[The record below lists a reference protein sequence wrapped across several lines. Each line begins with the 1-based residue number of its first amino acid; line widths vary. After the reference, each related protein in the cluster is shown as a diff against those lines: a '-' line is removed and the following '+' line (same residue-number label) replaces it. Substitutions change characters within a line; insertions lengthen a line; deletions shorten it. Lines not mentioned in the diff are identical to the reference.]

1 MQNEFSVVVVGGGA
15 AGVAAARR
23 LHDLSLDVLLVEA
36 RERLGG
42 RAWTRDNSGYPLD
55 LGCGWLHSAD
65 RNEWRLIAEGQG
77 FAIDKTPPPWSKP
90 SLNFKSGGESEF
102 GQAMN
107 ELFARLDEFPD
118 GAPDV
123 PASRLID
130 ANGQWVGLM
139 NAVSTYISGVEL
151 DGISARDLSRYASTG
166 VDWRIREGYGRL
178 VAAYGANL
186 PVRLECPLRHINHK
200 GRKLKL
206 ETSQGV
212 LVTQAAI
219 IALPASLL
227 ARGDISFDPPLDGKR
242 EAAAGLPLGLADK
255 LYLSL
260 ADAEDF
266 EIDSRCFGRTDSPAT
281 GAYHFRP
288 FGRPII
294 EAYFGGKLARELEA
308 AGEAAFFDFV
318 LSELTDLFGHG
329 FARRIKPVE
338 LHMWGMDPFAKG
350 SYSYALPGK
359 SDCRAELARP
369 IDGRLF
375 FAGEA
380 CSRHDFSTAHGA
392 YRTGIQAAEQAAA
405 ALRGHVERS
414 SSVP

>member
-1 MQNEFSVVVVGGGA
+1 MQDEYSVVVVGGGA

-23 LHDLSLDVLLVEA
+23 LHDLSLDVILLEA

-42 RAWTRDNSGYPLD
+42 RAWTRNNSGYLLD

-65 RNEWRLIAEGQG
+65 RNEWRLIAEERG
-77 FAIDKTPPPWSKP
+77 FAIDRTPPPWAKP
-90 SLNFKSGGESEF
+90 SLNFKSGEQSEF
-102 GQAMN
+102 GSAMN
-107 ELFARLDEFPD
+107 ELFARLDDFPD
-118 GAPDV
+118 DAPDV
-123 PASRLID
+123 PASRLVD
-130 ANGQWVGLM
+130 ANGHWLGLM

-151 DGISARDLSRYASTG
+151 DGVSARDLSRYADTG
-166 VDWRIREGYGRL
+166 VDWRIPEGYGTV
-178 VAAYGANL
+178 VAAHAANL
-186 PVRLECPLRHINHK
+186 RVRLGCPVRRIDHK

-206 ETSQGV
+206 ETPQGV
-212 LVTQAAI
+212 LVAQAVI

-227 ARGDISFDPPLDGKR
+227 AAGDISFDPPVHGKL

-260 ADAEDF
+260 SDPGDF
-266 EIDSRCFGRTDSPAT
+266 EIDSRSFGRTDNAAT

-288 FGRPII
+288 LGRPLI
-294 EAYFGGKLARELEA
+294 EAYFGGKLAQDLEA
-308 AGEAAFFDFV
+308 AGGAAFFDFAR
-318 LSELTDLFGHG
+318 SELTGLFGKD
-329 FARRIKPVE
+329 FARRIKPAE
-338 LHMWGMDPFAKG
+338 LHMWGRDPFARG

-359 SDCRAELARP
+359 SECRAELAEP

-392 YRTGIQAAEQAAA
+392 YRTGIRAAEQAVA
-405 ALRGHVERS
+405 ALGGHVEGALG
-414 SSVP
+414 P